1 MTEPVVHIIKAE
13 TVRIG
18 HIQMRT
24 TVEVA
29 VAVVT
34 VEALLLVEMVAG
46 VMVKVPL
53 TEMQVQMVLVV
64 AVAAVHLGEIILGIG
79 VVEVVAV
86 ALLSHILL
94 HTANYFQ
101 VVRNLYRVTTIFIS
115 LHLLVAVNS

>member
-13 TVRIG
+13 TVHIG
-18 HIQMRT
+18 HIQT
-24 TVEVA
+24 NTSVEVA
-29 VAVVT
+29 VEVET
-34 VEALLLVEMVAG
+34 VEAHLQVVMVAEDL
-46 VMVKVPL
+46 VKVPP

-94 HTANYFQ
+94 HTAKYFQ